1 MNWNGLDKL
10 SDILQVINFYLLVM
24 DSSNNQIMKE
34 LDRQDREYLEKI
46 SNKLDKLLER
56 EINI

>member
-1 MNWNGLDKL
+1 MNWSNLDKL
-10 SDILQVINFYLLVM
+10 SDMLQVINFYLLVM

-34 LDRQDREYLEKI
+34 LDRQDKEYLEKI
-46 SNKLDKLLER
+46 SDKLDKLLER

>member
-1 MNWNGLDKL
+1 MNWTNLDKL

-34 LDRQDREYLEKI
+34 LDRQDKEYLEKI
-46 SNKLDKLLER
+46 SDKLDKLLER

>member
-1 MNWNGLDKL
+1 MNWGNLDKL
-10 SDILQVINFYLLVM
+10 SDMLQVINFYLLVM

-34 LDRQDREYLEKI
+34 LDRQDKEYLEKI
-46 SNKLDKLLER
+46 SDKLDKLLER

>member
-1 MNWNGLDKL
+1 MNWNNLDKL
-10 SDILQVINFYLLVM
+10 SDMLQVINFYLLVM

-34 LDRQDREYLEKI
+34 LDRQDKEYLEKI
-46 SNKLDKLLER
+46 SDKLDKLLER